1 MSVSTDWKGIIVIAL
16 SVAILGVPSCGGPG
30 GPSLSHLAHRAFVS
44 DNFDGT
50 LHIED
55 AAHDVESGFT
65 IATGAQPGVM
75 ALSPDKTITLV
86 FDMGSGTLSVVKN
99 STESVLGRI
108 LLPATS
114 TSYVSMSD
122 DTVGFAA
129 VPNCPVASCSGNAN
143 VVEVV
148 DLMTTFNITN
158 TVPITHAAR
167 TLVLSPS
174 GSKLLVLPGVAD
186 HQDTVTVIDTAKAKT
201 TPLPADTA
209 TAISTFDRPV
219 FATFASDGST
229 AFVLNCGPECG
240 GVSAGV
246 AVLDM
251 TASPPA
257 VRSNVVVP
265 GGATVALLNGTTL
278 YVAGTS
284 SGAAGAG
291 QLSVLTTGS
300 LTSPASSVGIGDGT
314 HTLMALASD
323 NKLFIG
329 ASGCTNGCLSIFD
342 AGANKAVVDSN
353 TLNVTG
359 IAPIGGR
366 NVVYVVEDVVAGS
379 PECLGQLACQGELR
393 IYDTT
398 KTTPTLTPTQID
410 VVGRAVDVKS
420 IDQ

>member
-1 MSVSTDWKGIIVIAL
+1 
-16 SVAILGVPSCGGPG
+16 
-30 GPSLSHLAHRAFVS
+30 
-44 DNFDGT
+44 
-50 LHIED
+50 
-55 AAHDVESGFT
+55 
-65 IATGAQPGVM
+65 
-75 ALSPDKTITLV
+75 
-86 FDMGSGTLSVVKN
+86 
-99 STESVLGRI
+99 
-108 LLPATS
+108 
-114 TSYVSMSD
+114 
-122 DTVGFAA
+122 
-129 VPNCPVASCSGNAN
+129 
-143 VVEVV
+143 
-148 DLMTTFNITN
+148 MTTFNITN

-219 FATFASDGST
+219 FAVFASDGSK

-240 GVSAGV
+240 GVSAGL

-257 VRSNVVVP
+257 VTSNVVVP

-291 QLSVLTTGS
+291 QLSVLNTGS

-342 AGANKAVVDSN
+342 AGASKAVVDSN